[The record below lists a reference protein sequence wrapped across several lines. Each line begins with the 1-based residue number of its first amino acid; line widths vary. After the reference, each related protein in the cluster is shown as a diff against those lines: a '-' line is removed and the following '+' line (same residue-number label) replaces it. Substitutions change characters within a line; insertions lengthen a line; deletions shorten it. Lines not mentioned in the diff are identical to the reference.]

1 MHISGRSNRRR
12 FYFWLGPHVAAGR
25 QCPVVGQRA
34 RAMVDRREPGR
45 EPGLQLSNAEAEVL
59 LFKKDTTGLAKI
71 WGQDTDARLGGGR
84 SWTAQMR
91 DGSRYTHRRVYSD
104 G

>member
-12 FYFWLGPHVAAGR
+12 FYFWAHMWRQAGSAPSSDSALGPWW
-25 QCPVVGQRA
+25 
-34 RAMVDRREPGR
+34 VDRREPGR

-71 WGQDTDARLGGGR
+71 WGQDTDARLGGG
-84 SWTAQMR
+84 
-91 DGSRYTHRRVYSD
+91 GVGLHR
-104 G
+104 